1 MKDLETELLPY
12 RRSSESNKSRIFFD
26 LYTLPDV
33 YWSFK
38 PYSFEDKAT
47 VSSFAF
53 VLRLKDKIAITLESN
68 DFPT

>member
-1 MKDLETELLPY
+1 MTDLQNGIVALP
-12 RRSSESNKSRIFFD
+12 RSSKSNKSRIFFD

-33 YWSFK
+33 YWSFE
-38 PYSFEDKAT
+38 PDSLEDKAT

-53 VLRLKDKIAITLESN
+53 VLRLKDKIAITQESN